1 MNFISPIWAWSAV
14 RKWHLAFSL
23 GLSFVLCLA
32 PAYAAPKRIALLVG
46 VGSYPNFPKQFQLEG
61 PKHDV
66 EALRDVLV
74 SRWGFDAADIK
85 TLVDNQAT
93 KAAIVKELRALTGR
107 SKSGDEILVYFSGH
121 GTSALDG
128 KLNLPVPHGSGAFVP
143 YDANYKLPNFINAL
157 IVGRTD
163 FVPVFST
170 LEQSGRKLWV
180 ISDSC
185 YSGQQVRS
193 LQLAGHDTLLA
204 RNLPMLQGTD
214 DIQKQYANID
224 LATNAPATPPYPY
237 RTVAFLSASAEGEK
251 ALDIRKQ
258 DLEKMPTEDE
268 NPHGTFTDALLRVLK
283 GKIPGDLDGDGLLSL
298 NEVHRA
304 TVDFMN
310 QRAYG
315 HTPQRLPS
323 VAEDSNGV
331 GNAPVLSMR
340 NVAAKPSQPSPEPLH
355 VVPLGLSARLQQV
368 LAGVPDVVFVKQGT
382 GTDISLREK
391 NGRVEVLAASG
402 DLLADLDAS
411 AAPALTAQVRQLAW
425 AKRLRLLAERHRR
438 GALQMDVDPS
448 LMGGNFVVGS
458 KIAFVVRPDKATTMV
473 LLNIS
478 SDGKVSLQYPESAR
492 EAKPLAANESAFIPG
507 TADHLRINV
516 QEPLG
521 MDFMFAF
528 AFDAPPPGLEKLYH
542 AVGMDPSDSRLSLLE
557 GWLANMS
564 GKYTFATSSL
574 RTLSKPPSAK
584 PPQ

>member
-1 MNFISPIWAWSAV
+1 MNFISPILAWSTA
-14 RKWHLAFSL
+14 RKWHLAFLL
-23 GLSFVLCLA
+23 GLSSLLCLA
-32 PAYAAPKRIALLVG
+32 PAHAEPKRIALLVG
-46 VGSYPNFPKQFQLEG
+46 VGLYPNWPGAKTLFG
-61 PKHDV
+61 PKPDV
-66 EALRDVLV
+66 ESLRDVLIR
-74 SRWGFDAADIK
+74 RWGFDATNIK

-93 KAAIVKELRALTGR
+93 KAAIVAELRALAGR
-107 SKSGDEILVYFSGH
+107 SKPGDEVLVYFSGH
-121 GTSALDG
+121 GTSALDQLG
-128 KLNLPVPHGSGAFVP
+128 LAVPHGSGAFVP
-143 YDANYKLPNFINAL
+143 YDANPRKPDIMQAL
-157 IVGRTD
+157 IIGRTD
-163 FVPVFST
+163 FVPVFSA

-193 LQLAGHDTLLA
+193 SHIGQDYELPTRTVPIFLAQKDIDAQIASMRLA
-204 RNLPMLQGTD
+204 
-214 DIQKQYANID
+214 A
-224 LATNAPATPPYPY
+224 NAPVAPPYPY
-237 RTVAFLSASAEGEK
+237 RKVAFLAASAEGEK
-251 ALDIRKQ
+251 ALDISGPGMKNT
-258 DLEKMPTEDE
+258 PTRDDK
-268 NPHGTFTDALLRVLK
+268 PHGALTDALLRVLE
-283 GKIPGDLDGDGLLSL
+283 GEMPGDLDGDGLLSL

-310 QRAYG
+310 QRAYS

-323 VAEDSNGV
+323 VAEDVHGV
-331 GNAPVLSMR
+331 GNAPVLSVR
-340 NVAAKPSQPSPEPLH
+340 NVAAKPTQPSPEPLH
-355 VVPLGLSARLQQV
+355 IVPLGLSARLQQI

-411 AAPALTAQVRQLAW
+411 AAPAVTAQVRQLAW

-458 KIAFVVRPDKATTMV
+458 KIAFVVRPDKAATMV

-478 SDGKVSLQYPESAR
+478 SDGKVSVQYPESAR

-557 GWLANMS
+557 GWLASMS